1 MKKHLPWISI
11 LILSLVVHF
20 AYFGHPRETVFDEV
34 HFGKF
39 VSGYFTHE
47 YFFDIHPPLGK
58 LIISGAA
65 KLAGFQPGFSFGTI
79 GDQFPDDTYLAMRF
93 LPSLAG
99 MLLPLVIYFLC
110 LRLGFSRWAAWLAGI
125 LLVLDNAL
133 LVQSRFILLDSFL
146 LLFGF
151 LSWLFYAK
159 FRETNS
165 NYYLLFTACSA
176 GLAFSVKWTGATFL
190 LIILILEIKRL
201 PAGKAGWKNLL
212 ILAVVPFAIYFS
224 LFALHF
230 ALLKNPGPGDAF
242 MKQDFQQKPLMA
254 KFLELNAEMYRSNAR
269 LTATHPYS
277 TLPPAGYQKLD
288 WYTWPLMMRPIY
300 YWNHVMA
307 RIYFLGNPLVWWAGT
322 LGIITL
328 LFSLR
333 PKSPK
338 LAFLIAGAYALNLL
352 PFVGIPRAM
361 FLYHYLTAMIISV
374 IALAYIIDQHPN
386 KQKIAIGLA
395 SVAFI
400 FFIFFAPLSYGLP
413 LSDNAYHLR
422 TWLPSWE

>member
-1 MKKHLPWISI
+1 MKKHLPWIGI

-47 YFFDIHPPLGK
+47 DFFDKHPPLGK

-65 KLAGFQPGFSFGTI
+65 KLANFQPGFSFGMI
-79 GDQFPDDTYLAMRF
+79 GEQFPDKTYMAMRF
-93 LPSLAG
+93 LPTLAG
-99 MLLPLVIYFLC
+99 MLLPLVIFFLC
-110 LRLGFSRWAAWLAGI
+110 RRLKFSLWAAWLAGI
-125 LLVLDNAL
+125 LLVLDNTL
-133 LVQSRFILLDSFL
+133 LVQSRYILLDSFL

-159 FRETNS
+159 YREKFTN
-165 NYYLLFTACSA
+165 YWLLFAAIFS
-176 GLAFSVKWTGATFL
+176 GLSFSVKWTGATFL
-190 LIILILEIKRL
+190 LVILILEIKR
-201 PAGKAGWKNLL
+201 WKNLL
-212 ILAVVPFAIYFS
+212 ILAVVPLAIYFA

-230 ALLKNPGPGDAF
+230 SLLSKAGPGDAF

-277 TLPPAGYQKLD
+277 THPPAGYQKFN

-300 YWNHVMA
+300 YWNEGVS
-307 RIYFLGNPLVWWAGT
+307 RIYFLGNPLVWWGGT
-322 LGIITL
+322 FGILTL

-333 PKSPK
+333 RKSPK
-338 LAFLIAGAYALNLL
+338 IAWLIAGAWGLNLL
-352 PFVGIPRAM
+352 PFIGIPRAM

-374 IALAYIIDQHPN
+374 IALAYLIDQHSN
-386 KQKIAIGLA
+386 KKKIALGLA
-395 SVAFI
+395 SATLILFV
-400 FFIFFAPLSYGLP
+400 FFAPLSYGLP
-413 LSDNAYHLR
+413 LSDKAYHSRVWLR
-422 TWLPSWE
+422 SWE